1 MSSHSDVRLSISTK
15 LSIRPYMIEEVRA
28 IIAPPNFL
36 DPIYSLLGL
45 ADRVI
50 EILAE
55 NAPTEL
61 NCLQFC
67 HLSR

>member
-1 MSSHSDVRLSISTK
+1 
-15 LSIRPYMIEEVRA
+15 MIEEVRA